1 LRRYART
8 VPHEDRELVLG
19 TGSVLGHL
27 ERSSRVRRSDL
38 RDHWERAMAEV

>member
-1 LRRYART
+1 MRRYART

-27 ERSSRVRRSDL
+27 ERSSRVKRSDL
-38 RDHWERAMAEV
+38 RDRWERATAEV